1 MLRLLT
7 LILALSLGACTTSV
21 PEDTKFVIAGDSM
34 MAWNGRDQNVAAH
47 LQRLLGEP
55 VGSVAR
61 SLAQVDGGVG
71 FLSIPNQIAGYAP
84 EWIIV
89 NGGANDLSQNCRCS
103 ECGRVL
109 DRLVTSDGATGAI
122 PTLVARLRSRGS
134 KIVWVDYYTS
144 PRYVGTTCLSTYQEL
159 EARLSRMVSQMSGV
173 TLVELGETF
182 SPNDLSLFDRDRTHP
197 SPKGS
202 ALIAQAVAN
211 ILRQE

>member
-1 MLRLLT
+1 MTRLLILV
-7 LILALSLGACTTSV
+7 LILALPACTT
-21 PEDTKFVIAGDSM
+21 PEDRSVRFIVAGDSM

>member
-89 NGGANDLSQNCRCS
+89 IL
-103 ECGRVL
+103 
-109 DRLVTSDGATGAI
+109 
-122 PTLVARLRSRGS
+122 
-134 KIVWVDYYTS
+134 
-144 PRYVGTTCLSTYQEL
+144 
-159 EARLSRMVSQMSGV
+159 GV
-173 TLVELGETF
+173 TEHLSF
-182 SPNDLSLFDRDRTHP
+182 SILTRLLASIQV
-197 SPKGS
+197 S
-202 ALIAQAVAN
+202 A
-211 ILRQE
+211 